1 MKREPPS
8 WRINTIPAFCIT
20 LERRLDRWKRFQ
32 TQPGV
37 AELPLRRFLGVDG
50 KTLDMDTDE
59 RIGTM
64 TRRNIKTK
72 TRRSHEE
79 LNSIGGVGC
88 ALSHIAVWQW
98 MVDNKQPL
106 CLVFED
112 DAIVPPDFVERANQ
126 VIQTTL
132 LHDPKAW
139 DVWLLGGSWDDVAPF
154 SSSPAAS
161 LPASAASLPASAASL
176 PTPLVRI
183 GSFVLFHAYVMTL
196 PTAER
201 LVRDAYPIHAHI
213 DLWTSVYSYLNDL
226 RVVGAPSLRLAQNP
240 KTKTDIQTESGCAL
254 CDVPATFQDTHRLIT
269 HVEHY
274 TSRAAHIALIGLL
287 AYLFLSRRSPSCLLS
302 PLFLSPLSFPLFLFF
317 SFHP

>member
-1 MKREPPS
+1 
-8 WRINTIPAFCIT
+8 
-20 LERRLDRWKRFQ
+20 
-32 TQPGV
+32 
-37 AELPLRRFLGVDG
+37 
-50 KTLDMDTDE
+50 
-59 RIGTM
+59 
-64 TRRNIKTK
+64 
-72 TRRSHEE
+72 
-79 LNSIGGVGC
+79 
-88 ALSHIAVWQW
+88 

-139 DVWLLGGSWDDVAPF
+139 DVWLLGGTWDDIGLVTTTASLVPP
-154 SSSPAAS
+154 SPQGGDVPSPLAS
-161 LPASAASLPASAASL
+161 LPAAPASLSA
-176 PTPLVRI
+176 TPSLVRI

-213 DLWTSVYSYLNDL
+213 DLWTSVYCYLNDL
-226 RVVGAPSLRLAQNP
+226 RVVGSPSLRLAQNP
-240 KTKTDIQTESGCAL
+240 KTKTDIQTESDCAL
-254 CDVPATFQDTHRLIT
+254 CDIPATFQDTHRLIT

-287 AYLFLSRRSPSCLLS
+287 AYLFLSRR
-302 PLFLSPLSFPLFLFF
+302 
-317 SFHP
+317 